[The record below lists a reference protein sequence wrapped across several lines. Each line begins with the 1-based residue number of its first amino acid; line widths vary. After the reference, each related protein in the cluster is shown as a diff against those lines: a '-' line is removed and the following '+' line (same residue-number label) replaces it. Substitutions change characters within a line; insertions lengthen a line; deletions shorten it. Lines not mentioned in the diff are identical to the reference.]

1 MSEDRV
7 VVGRD
12 EPSGRRRGG
21 TIRSRLL
28 VAFVLIAL
36 IPSLITVASALFFG
50 VRGAHQRLFSHMESV
65 AVLKEAEI
73 SAWVDTLETD
83 LTSVMLDEEALGQMH
98 YILTE
103 SPESEYYDT
112 VHIALSRHLLEVAR
126 LSGRF
131 ESIFLINA
139 DGQVV
144 LSTRPEQEGE
154 RYYGWAFFSEGM
166 TRPGVHVVWEKGVL
180 WVAVVRPIRTRP
192 DVPEGVLVG
201 RVGFSMLQQVMDER
215 TGLGDTGE
223 TFLVSPEGAVLTD
236 LLGEQV
242 VYLPDRVFYVSAL
255 DQQTSGYSMYRNYEG
270 RPVIG
275 MYRWLPEIG
284 LTLFVEQAQSEAFLS
299 IYVMMITVGGVALL
313 NLLGAVLVALFTTR
327 RIANPLADL
336 ATIAERIAAG
346 EKAVVRFRVP
356 RPGATEFADIVR
368 GDMRFE
374 HAQVDD
380 FVILRSDG
388 TPTYHLAS
396 TVDDVDYAIT
406 HVIRGEDLLSS
417 TPKHILLTEAMG
429 ADRVTYAHLSLL
441 MGPDGK
447 KLSKRHGDTAM
458 AAYRETGY
466 LPEALNNYLAL
477 LGWNIGDD
485 ETIASLDE
493 MIDRFDLST
502 VSKNPAVFD
511 PKKLEWMN
519 GVYIREMDEAEFV
532 AATLPLVEESVGRT
546 LSEEDR
552 ARYAMLVPLVKE
564 RAKLLPEV
572 ASQARFLFVDID
584 EYDEKSWSKVM
595 AVEEGPVALD
605 GAIAALEDLD
615 PWTTE
620 TIDAAL
626 RTMIEERDLS
636 ARKGFQPI
644 RVAVSG
650 SMVSPPLFE
659 SLEILG
665 RDETLARIRA
675 ARSALS

>member
-1 MSEDRV
+1 MTPRVRFAPSPTGYLHVGAARTALYNYLFARNNGGAFILRSDDTDKARSTDEFQEDILEHLRWLGLEWDEGFEIGGTHGSYRQSDRYDRYREV
-7 VVGRD
+7 AKDLVDRGRAYYSFATAEQLD
-12 EPSGRRRGG
+12 AFKREAREGGTSPAYDGSLEPSDVEV
-21 TIRSRLL
+21 SERL
-28 VAFVLIAL
+28 
-36 IPSLITVASALFFG
+36 AS
-50 VRGAHQRLFSHMESV
+50 
-65 AVLKEAEI
+65 
-73 SAWVDTLETD
+73 
-83 LTSVMLDEEALGQMH
+83 
-98 YILTE
+98 
-103 SPESEYYDT
+103 
-112 VHIALSRHLLEVAR
+112 
-126 LSGRF
+126 
-131 ESIFLINA
+131 
-139 DGQVV
+139 
-144 LSTRPEQEGE
+144 
-154 RYYGWAFFSEGM
+154 
-166 TRPGVHVVWEKGVL
+166 
-180 WVAVVRPIRTRP
+180 
-192 DVPEGVLVG
+192 
-201 RVGFSMLQQVMDER
+201 
-215 TGLGDTGE
+215 
-223 TFLVSPEGAVLTD
+223 
-236 LLGEQV
+236 
-242 VYLPDRVFYVSAL
+242 
-255 DQQTSGYSMYRNYEG
+255 
-270 RPVIG
+270 
-275 MYRWLPEIG
+275 
-284 LTLFVEQAQSEAFLS
+284 
-299 IYVMMITVGGVALL
+299 
-313 NLLGAVLVALFTTR
+313 
-327 RIANPLADL
+327 
-336 ATIAERIAAG
+336 G

-356 RPGATEFADIVR
+356 RPGATEFDDIVR

-626 RTMIEERDLS
+626 RAMIEERDLS

>member
-1 MSEDRV
+1 MTPRVRFAPSPTGYLHVGAARTALYNYLFARNNGGAFILRSDDTDKARSTDEFQEDILEHLRWLGLEWDEGFEIGGTHGSYRQSDRYDRYREV
-7 VVGRD
+7 AKDLVDRGRAYYSFATAEQLD
-12 EPSGRRRGG
+12 AFKREAREAGTSPAYDGSLEPSDVEV
-21 TIRSRLL
+21 SERL
-28 VAFVLIAL
+28 
-36 IPSLITVASALFFG
+36 AS
-50 VRGAHQRLFSHMESV
+50 
-65 AVLKEAEI
+65 
-73 SAWVDTLETD
+73 
-83 LTSVMLDEEALGQMH
+83 
-98 YILTE
+98 
-103 SPESEYYDT
+103 
-112 VHIALSRHLLEVAR
+112 
-126 LSGRF
+126 
-131 ESIFLINA
+131 
-139 DGQVV
+139 
-144 LSTRPEQEGE
+144 
-154 RYYGWAFFSEGM
+154 
-166 TRPGVHVVWEKGVL
+166 
-180 WVAVVRPIRTRP
+180 
-192 DVPEGVLVG
+192 
-201 RVGFSMLQQVMDER
+201 
-215 TGLGDTGE
+215 
-223 TFLVSPEGAVLTD
+223 
-236 LLGEQV
+236 
-242 VYLPDRVFYVSAL
+242 
-255 DQQTSGYSMYRNYEG
+255 
-270 RPVIG
+270 
-275 MYRWLPEIG
+275 
-284 LTLFVEQAQSEAFLS
+284 
-299 IYVMMITVGGVALL
+299 
-313 NLLGAVLVALFTTR
+313 
-327 RIANPLADL
+327 
-336 ATIAERIAAG
+336 G

-356 RPGATEFADIVR
+356 RPGATEFDDIVR